1 MDCADEMRLAER
13 RRRRNEP
20 VKLPAGVQSNRRIAI
35 AGAAARAGVFSSH
48 ASKICV
54 HGEPPRRLIV
64 VFTMPVFVVTIG
76 AIEPAIAGI
85 PRRFVA
91 AGG

>member
-1 MDCADEMRLAER
+1 MCIPRSR
-13 RRRRNEP
+13 RGRNEP
-20 VKLPAGVQSNRRIAI
+20 VKLQAGAQRNRQIAV
-35 AGAAARAGVFSSH
+35 AGAAGRVGVFPSH

-54 HGEPPRRLIV
+54 HGEARGRSIV
-64 VFTMPVFVVTIG
+64 AFTMPVSVVTID

-85 PRRFVA
+85 PRRFAA